1 MRAVSPM
8 TRPTISSDMI
18 RRRRSGAIVADV
30 PGPGRTVDSQQG
42 VSIKVTLMARN
53 NRICVGILT
62 RE

>member
-1 MRAVSPM
+1 M

-18 RRRRSGAIVADV
+18 RRRRSGAVAASTA
-30 PGPGRTVDSQQG
+30 GRTVDSSRG
-42 VSIKVTLMARN
+42 VSIKVTLTARN